1 MSEQP
6 KMERMLRL
14 LLMLSQGIKY
24 SFQEL
29 AAKLNLS
36 ERTIRRYIET
46 FENVGFAVEKKQ
58 GNLYIKKLEKPFKD
72 LSDLLFFTEE
82 EAFIIRRAIHNIE
95 ENNLLKQNLVKKLY
109 SLYDYGKVADTIVKR
124 EYTEIVHNLICA
136 INEKKQIIL
145 RSYRSANSQIVRDRL
160 VEVFAFTNNFIS
172 VWAFD
177 LESRTNKLFKTTRIS
192 SIEITNKDFLYEA
205 DHHKNPIDVFR
216 ISTKEKINIKFKL
229 NLRAY
234 NLLLEEYPLSEE
246 YIETQTDKTY
256 LFNGWVCGF
265 EGIGRFILGLANDVE
280 IVNPPELRN
289 YVKEKAKKIL
299 KINY

>member
-29 AAKLNLS
+29 AIKLNLS

-46 FENVGFAVEKKQ
+46 FENVGFAVEKEQ
-58 GNLYIKKLEKPFKD
+58 GYLYIKKLEKPFKD

-160 VEVFAFTNNFIS
+160 VEVFAFTNNFVS
-172 VWAFD
+172 VWAYD
-177 LESRTNKLFKTTRIS
+177 PGSRTNKLFKTTRIK
-192 SIEITNKDFLYEA
+192 SIDITD
-205 DHHKNPIDVFR
+205 KNYQFEKEHVKNNIDVFR
-216 ISTKEKINIKFKL
+216 ISTKNKIDVILKL

-234 NLLLEEYPLSEE
+234 NLLIEEFPLTEE
-246 YIETQTDKTY
+246 YIETQDDKNH
-256 LFNGWVCGF
+256 LFNGWVCNF
-265 EGIGRFILGLANDVE
+265 EGIGRFILGLPNEVE
-280 IVNPPELRN
+280 IISPLELQS
-289 YVKEKAKKIL
+289 YVKEKAKNIL
-299 KINY
+299 QIK